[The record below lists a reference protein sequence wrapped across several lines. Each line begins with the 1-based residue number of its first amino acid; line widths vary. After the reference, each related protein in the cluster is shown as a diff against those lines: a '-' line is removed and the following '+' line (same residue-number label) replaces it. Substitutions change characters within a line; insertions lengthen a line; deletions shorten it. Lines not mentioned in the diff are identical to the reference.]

1 MMISLALLMTGITVR
16 AQENSNNPFFSD
28 FTTTFGVPP
37 FDKIDTSHYV
47 PAFTRGIAEQQAEI
61 DAIVNNPARPD
72 FANTIAALDGS
83 GALLSRVGSVF
94 YALNSA
100 NTNATMQDIA
110 RRISPMTTNHS
121 DNIMLN
127 GKLFQRIKSVYE
139 NRLQSNLD
147 EQQIRVTEKYYTDF
161 VRNGANL
168 NDADQEKLRKIN
180 QDLSELQLK
189 FSENLLA
196 ETNTNFKLVVD
207 NKDDLKGLPADAIMA
222 AATAGEQFNMKGK
235 WVFTLQKP
243 SMLPF
248 LQYAENRALRE
259 KLYRGYFMRGN
270 NNDAFDNKESILGIL
285 NLRSEKAKLLGYKT
299 YAHYTIS
306 NNMAGTP
313 EKVYEFL
320 YKVMKPAT
328 ASAEKDKAEM
338 QAIIDKEGGNFKLAS
353 WDWWFYAEKLRKEK
367 YNLEESELKPYFV
380 LENVRQGMFN
390 TASSL
395 YNIKFVKRTDLPVYH
410 PEVEVFEITEMDGK
424 HLGILY
430 LDFHPRPG
438 KRVGAWCGDFREQSY
453 KDGKRITPI
462 ITVVCN
468 FTRPSG
474 DVPALLTWDEVNTMF
489 HEFGHALH
497 GLFSDGKYRRTAG
510 SLARDMV
517 ELPSQ
522 IMENWA
528 SEPLVMNGYAKHYKT
543 GEVIPAELMDR
554 LQKSLTFN
562 EGFATV
568 EYVAASLLDLDLHS
582 FDTVQNIDILKFES
596 ESMTKAGLINEII
609 PRYRTTYFN
618 HIIGGYAAGYYVYL
632 WAAVLD
638 TDAFNAFAE
647 SGNIFDPA
655 TAAKFRKYILTEG
668 GNNEGMVQYLKFRG
682 KEPSI
687 EPLLKKRGLN

>member
-1 MMISLALLMTGITVR
+1 MMISLALLMTGIIAR
-16 AQENSNNPFFSD
+16 AQEKNNNPFFSE

-61 DAIVNNPARPD
+61 DAIVNNPAKPD
-72 FANTIAALDGS
+72 FANTIEALDRS
-83 GALLSRVGSVF
+83 GALLARVGSVF

-110 RRISPMTTNHS
+110 RRISPMTTTHS

-196 ETNTNFKLVVD
+196 ETNTNFKLVVE
-207 NKDDLKGLPADAIMA
+207 NKADLKGLPEDAIMA
-222 AATAGEQFNMKGK
+222 AATAAEQCNMKGN

-410 PEVEVFEITEMDGK
+410 PEVEVFEITEMDGQ

-528 SEPLVMNGYAKHYKT
+528 SEPKVMNGYAKHYKT